1 MTLEFILLL
10 SMFTLIL
17 MGTLVQGPAK
27 SFKEAAP
34 KLGARVENHLIT
46 GDGFARGT
54 GSAAVGH
61 QWKTKD

>member
-1 MTLEFILLL
+1 MTTEFILLL

-17 MGTLVQGPAK
+17 MVTLVQGPAK

-46 GDGFARGT
+46 GDGFARGS
-54 GSAAVGH
+54 GSGAVGL
-61 QWKTKD
+61 QWEAE